1 MKAAFVWESAKI
13 IKTIEELRRW
23 TSSMEAPCPFVGDD
37 KFWKKKQLQW
47 CVMKYTLMST
57 GEFVTLLIHCNS

>member
-37 KFWKKKQLQW
+37 KFWKKSS
-47 CVMKYTLMST
+47 CSGV
-57 GEFVTLLIHCNS
+57 